1 MTTLPDVREQD
12 MAPGKLVTC
21 ADMNL
26 ATLLTSRNHVLTTPQ
41 IMLLVLLA
49 ALPGI
54 TVMTLH
60 FGPGVLINIVWVGLC
75 ALLLEALMLKLRQ
88 RPIKAGL
95 SDNSALV
102 TALLLAL
109 SLPPATPWWAG
120 LIGAIFAI
128 VVAKHLYGGLG
139 YNPFNP
145 AMVGYAVLLI
155 AFPVTMTQWLLP
167 ASAAGGTPT
176 LAASLAAFAGMPAP
190 ALDAFVGATALDQFK
205 LERGGQTAAEFM
217 TGNPL
222 YGRLSGAGWQ
232 WVNMAFLAGGL
243 YLLYRRL
250 ISWHIPVTLLGVMV
264 IMALLLYDGG
274 SSGGHGSPLLHLFGG
289 ATMFGAFFIA
299 TDPVTGPA
307 TTTAKLWYAALI
319 GMLIMAIRVWGSYP
333 DGVAFAVLLANF
345 AAPAMD
351 RFVQLSGS
359 GDSADAG

>member
-1 MTTLPDVREQD
+1 
-12 MAPGKLVTC
+12 
-21 ADMNL
+21 MNL
-26 ATLLTSRNHVLTTPQ
+26 ATLLTSRLTSRKQTLTTPQ
-41 IMLLVLLA
+41 IMLLVLIA

-54 TVMTLH
+54 IAMTLH
-60 FGPGVLINIVWVGLC
+60 FGPGILINILWVGLC
-75 ALLLEALMLKLRQ
+75 ALILEALMLKLRQ
-88 RPIKAGL
+88 RPVMAGL
-95 SDNSALV
+95 SDYSALV

-120 LIGAIFAI
+120 LIGATFAI
-128 VVAKHLYGGLG
+128 VIAKHLYGGLG

-176 LAASLAAFAGMPAP
+176 LAASLAKFADIPAP
-190 ALDAFVGATALDQFK
+190 TLDAFVGATALDQFK

-222 YGRLSGAGWQ
+222 YGAVSGAGWE
-232 WVNMAFLAGGL
+232 WINIAFLAGGL

-250 ISWHIPVTLLGVMV
+250 ISWHIPVTVLSVMM

-274 SSGGHGSPLLHLFGG
+274 SSAGHGSPLLHLFGG

-307 TTTAKLWYAALI
+307 TTTAKLWYGALI
-319 GMLIMAIRVWGSYP
+319 GALIMAIRVWGSYP

-351 RFVQLSGS
+351 RFVQLSRKQ
-359 GDSADAG
+359 DSADAG